1 MSPPLGAKR
10 MENSRTARMPSRP
23 SAKAPGKLA
32 RVVAGRLVV
41 ARRAAALS
49 IPLTSASG
57 VPLPQR
63 DLVLVLATAVIVISL
78 IVQGPGFLRQLAC
91 PGRRGPALGS
101 LTGAGTPTRAGC
113 VTARGPGRAAGRP

>member
-1 MSPPLGAKR
+1 MSPPLGAMR

-32 RVVAGRLVV
+32 RVAAGKLAV

-63 DLVLVLATAVIVISL
+63 DLVLALTD
-78 IVQGPGFLRQLAC
+78 GPVSSGSW
-91 PGRRGPALGS
+91 PALVAED
-101 LTGAGTPTRAGC
+101 LL
-113 VTARGPGRAAGRP
+113 RGH